1 MALAYLNSFDV
12 MGLKRCLEEL
22 KALEGELSS
31 LGPYRRML
39 WGGYRRLQGRTS
51 EAIAHAVA
59 MMREIPPRSQIGW
72 ARLRSVTA
80 EMLNETGQHER
91 ARDICL
97 EALSHCRPDD
107 RMFPALYLSLDLEL
121 VVAEAGLGESEAAM
135 ARLDDLFAIYR
146 DFDNPLTH
154 ALLHRSRALVGL
166 LMNDGPATR
175 HHLTAM
181 EQLFRSTGNSALV
194 AHGTRLIDRIRQ
206 GARALPR
213 VQFAAARGPTSD
225 PAAVAASD
233 RRRSTEAAVSVEE
246 LVQVVAET
254 VHANW
259 AVLYASASGSPQQV
273 AATDGAMTKPAL
285 DSRVSALIAAC
296 TDEEGETSMVALDED
311 APMQTTTP
319 YR

>member
-1 MALAYLNSFDV
+1 
-12 MGLKRCLEEL
+12 
-22 KALEGELSS
+22 
-31 LGPYRRML
+31 
-39 WGGYRRLQGRTS
+39 
-51 EAIAHAVA
+51 
-59 MMREIPPRSQIGW
+59 
-72 ARLRSVTA
+72 
-80 EMLNETGQHER
+80 
-91 ARDICL
+91 
-97 EALSHCRPDD
+97 
-107 RMFPALYLSLDLEL
+107 
-121 VVAEAGLGESEAAM
+121 
-135 ARLDDLFAIYR
+135 
-146 DFDNPLTH
+146 
-154 ALLHRSRALVGL
+154 
-166 LMNDGPATR
+166 
-175 HHLTAM
+175 M

-273 AATDGAMTKPAL
+273 AATDGAMTKSAL

-296 TDEEGETSMVALDED
+296 PDDDAETSMMTLDEA
-311 APMQTTTP
+311 APTP
-319 YR
+319 DDEAVSLTPILRQDDGKVWLVGIVATDSKIAVPAGLLDQMADCLEGSRTDTAPFDEVSIA